1 MKIKKIMI
9 AAIASIA
16 SIIAI
21 LFAAVE
27 IVYFLCL
34 LVSLTLCC
42 KFMNFIVE
50 GWLMAK

>member
-34 LVSLTLCC
+34 LDESELNEYYT
-42 KFMNFIVE
+42 
-50 GWLMAK
+50 